1 MRSVNRK
8 LPLFLAV
15 IGCLYGSS
23 ALAQATPQD
32 KPQSE
37 QGTSD
42 AMKKDDKTA
51 AKSSDLGTVTV
62 TGSLIKRKE
71 FDSISPVQVITADT
85 SVMVGQM
92 DTAQMLQKSSVA
104 AGSTQIT
111 NQFSGFVVEGGTGVQ
126 TISLRGLGAQRTLVL
141 LNGNRPGPG
150 GTQGQVGAF
159 DLNVI
164 PQIMLQRVEILKD
177 GTSSIYG
184 SDAVAGVVNLITR
197 KNISKPEI
205 SVSLGDPLHGGAKTY
220 SVSGLMGWNFAR
232 GNVAIAASLDEQKA
246 LKRGDRDYLNCT
258 NDLVYGTS
266 GQRIDRQ
273 DRSIL
278 AGSKLAGCNN
288 MYFNTVIDAITGKR
302 YIPSPDGVTI
312 GMIPGYRPRANKP
325 YGPNNSGQ
333 AYYED
338 VLNGDFLKN
347 ADVVNHQKH
356 GTLYG
361 TADISLGG
369 GVNFTSEVL
378 YTQRKTE
385 ARGFRQ
391 FFPLV
396 ATNAIYGAYSDNPN
410 YVAKVPS
417 GLAQPVMPFR
427 DEANVKVDYLYGV
440 FGLDGQLPVKDWS
453 WKVSTAYTRSK
464 GTYEHLDIMKSLSGD
479 ANYTDIAPKLDY
491 FDPGFLSGA
500 RMDELVKAI
509 GAWTK
514 GTTTYNQLDVTGTL
528 NGTLFHM
535 PAGDV
540 GAAFGAEYRRYSIND
555 QPDQASQNGDTW
567 GYSSA
572 QVTRGTDKV
581 KEVFGEI
588 EVPLLKGIPGI
599 EALTA
604 NASARGFKYDSVKG
618 GWNKVWKL
626 GLSWQITPAL
636 RLRATKG
643 TSFRAPGLYELY
655 LGNLSGFLSQTSIDP
670 CIDWGN
676 STNPKIRA
684 NCAAAG
690 IPNNYTGAGNS
701 SAETFQGGGAGFLKP
716 ETSKAFS
723 AGIVFTPSF
732 APISVALDYYDI
744 QIFGEIANL
753 TAGTILGGC
762 YGASVYPNNFCTMFE
777 RNGPNAVV
785 EPNKIT
791 KVHATYININKER
804 ARGFDLTVR
813 YDNKFSFG
821 KLEVETNITRSTE
834 DISQL
839 FSTAAA
845 SGFNTSNA
853 TGYIGSPRWVGDF
866 RTMLRRNDFSYTW
879 GMNYVGRTRNYDVGQ
894 ITTPTDTYFG
904 YVGGM
909 RLVEAKARLYHTASV
924 QYTHGDWNLL
934 LGVRNVFDSKPS
946 YVSSGVASKYGNIPA
961 FATQYDIFG
970 RTVFA
975 RFNYKF

>member
-15 IGCLYGSS
+15 MGCLYGSS
-23 ALAQATPQD
+23 ALAQSTPQD

-37 QGTSD
+37 QGTDD
-42 AMKKDDKTA
+42 AKKNDKTD
-51 AKSSDLGTVTV
+51 AKKSELGTITV

-104 AGSTQIT
+104 SGSTQIT

-126 TISLRGLGAQRTLVL
+126 TISLRGLGANRTLVL

-164 PQIMLQRVEILKD
+164 PQIILQRAEVLKD

-184 SDAVAGVVNLITR
+184 SDAVAGAVNLITR
-197 KNISKPEI
+197 KNVSKPEI
-205 SVSLGDPLHGGAKTY
+205 SVSLGDPLHGGAKSY

-232 GNVAIAASLDEQKA
+232 GNIAIAASLDEQKA
-246 LKRGDRDYLNCT
+246 LKQGDRDYLNCSE
-258 NDLVYGTS
+258 DLMYGTY

-273 DRSIL
+273 DHSIL
-278 AGSKLAGCNN
+278 AGTKLAGCNN
-288 MYFNTVIDAITGKR
+288 MLFNTVVDAITGK
-302 YIPSPDGVTI
+302 YYVPSPDGVTI
-312 GMIPGYRPRANKP
+312 GMIPGYRPAANKR
-325 YGPNNSGQ
+325 YGANNSGQ
-333 AYYED
+333 AYYEY

-347 ADVVNHQKH
+347 ADVVNQQKH
-356 GTLYG
+356 GTIYG

-369 GVNFTSEVL
+369 GVNFTAELL
-378 YTQRKTE
+378 YNQRKTE
-385 ARGFRQ
+385 VHGFRQ

-396 ATNAIYGAYSDNPN
+396 ATNSMYGAYSDNPN

-427 DEANVKVDYLYGV
+427 DDWNVKVDYLYGV
-440 FGLDGQLPVKDWS
+440 FGLDGQLPFKDWT

-464 GTYEHLDIMKSLSGD
+464 GIYEHLDIMNSLSGD

-500 RMDELVKAI
+500 RMDELVRAVS
-509 GAWTK
+509 AWTK
-514 GTTTYNQLDVTGTL
+514 GTTTYNQLDATGIL

-555 QPDQASQNGDTW
+555 QPDQASQNGEVW

-581 KEVFGEI
+581 KELFGEI

-626 GLSWQITPAL
+626 GLSWQIIPSL

-655 LGNLSGFLSQTSIDP
+655 LGNLSGFQSQTSIDP
-670 CIDWGN
+670 CINWGN
-676 STNPKIRA
+676 TSNPKLRA

-690 IPNNYTGAGNS
+690 IPDNYAGGS
-701 SAETFQGGGAGFLKP
+701 STAEVFQGGGAGFLKP

-723 AGIVFTPSF
+723 AGMVFTPSF
-732 APISVALDYYDI
+732 APVSVALDYYDY
-744 QIFGEIANL
+744 QIFGEIISL
-753 TAGTILGGC
+753 GAGTILGGC
-762 YGASVYPNNFCTMFE
+762 YGATVYPNNFCTMFE
-777 RNGPNAVV
+777 RNAPNAAVD
-785 EPNKIT
+785 PNAIT
-791 KVHATYININKER
+791 KVHATYVNINKER

-821 KLEVETNITRSTE
+821 KLEVEANVTRAIE
-834 DISQL
+834 DVSQL
-839 FSTAAA
+839 FSTAAE
-845 SGFNTSNA
+845 SGFDTSDRI
-853 TGYIGSPRWVGDF
+853 GYIGSPKWVGDL

-879 GMNYVGRTRNYDVGQ
+879 GMNYFSRTRNYDVAQ
-894 ITTPTDTYFG
+894 ITTASDNYFG
-904 YVGGM
+904 YVGGL

-946 YVSSGVASKYGNIPA
+946 YVSAGVATKYGNIPA
-961 FATQYDIFG
+961 FATQYDIYG

>member
-15 IGCLYGSS
+15 MGCLYGSS
-23 ALAQATPQD
+23 ALAQSTPQD

-37 QGTSD
+37 QPASD
-42 AMKKDDKTA
+42 AKKKDGKA
-51 AKSSDLGTVTV
+51 EAKSSDLGTVTV

-85 SVMVGQM
+85 SVMVGQT
-92 DTAQMLQKSSVA
+92 DTAQFLQKSSVA
-104 AGSTQIT
+104 AGATQIT

-126 TISLRGLGAQRTLVL
+126 TISLRGLGANRTLVL

-164 PQIMLQRVEILKD
+164 PQIILQRAEILKD
-177 GTSSIYG
+177 GSSSIYG

-205 SVSLGDPLHGGAKTY
+205 SITASDPVHGGGKSL
-220 SVSGLMGWNFAR
+220 SVSGLVGWNFNR
-232 GNVAIAASLDEQKA
+232 GNIALAASLDKSEA
-246 LKRGDRDYLNCT
+246 LKKGDRSYLSCS
-258 NDLVYGTS
+258 NDLTYGTY

-288 MYFNTVIDAITGKR
+288 MYFNTVIDVVTGRR
-302 YIPSPDGVTI
+302 YIPSPDGTTV
-312 GMIPGYRPRANKP
+312 GMIPGYRPRANKT
-325 YGPNNSGQ
+325 YGPNNTGQ

-347 ADVVNHQKH
+347 ADIVNRQQH

-361 TADISLGG
+361 TADFALSST
-369 GVNFTSEVL
+369 VNFTAEVL
-378 YTQRKTE
+378 YNQRKTE

-391 FFPLV
+391 FFPIV
-396 ATNAIYGAYSDNPN
+396 ATNAIYDAYSDNPN

-417 GLAQPVMPFR
+417 GLAEPIMPFR
-427 DEANVKVDYLYGV
+427 DDWNVKVDYLYGV
-440 FGLDGQLPVKDWS
+440 FGLDGQLPFKDWT

-464 GTYEHLDIMKSLSGD
+464 GTYEHLDILKSKSGD

-491 FDPGFLSGA
+491 FDPGFLNGS
-500 RMDELVKAI
+500 RMNELVNAI

-514 GTTTYNQLDVTGTL
+514 GTTTYNQLDVNGSL
-528 NGTLFHM
+528 SGTLFHL

-540 GAAFGAEYRRYSIND
+540 GAAFGVDYRRYSIND
-555 QPDQASQNGDTW
+555 QPSVESTSGNTW

-572 QVTRGTDKV
+572 QITRGTDKV

-604 NASARGFKYDSVKG
+604 NASARAFKYDSVKG
-618 GWNKVWKL
+618 GWDNVWKL
-626 GLSWQITPAL
+626 GLSWQITPAI

-655 LGNLSGFLSQTSIDP
+655 LGNLSGFVSQTSIDP
-670 CIDWGN
+670 CINWGD
-676 STNPKIRA
+676 SQNPKIRA
-684 NCAAAG
+684 NCSAAG
-690 IPNNYTGAGNS
+690 IPNNYTGGGS
-701 SAETFQGGGAGFLKP
+701 TAEVFQGGGAGFLKP
-716 ETSKAFS
+716 ETSRAFS
-723 AGIVFTPSF
+723 GGIVFTPSF
-732 APISVALDYYDI
+732 APISVALDYYDY
-744 QIFGEIANL
+744 QIFGEITSLGAS
-753 TAGTILGGC
+753 TILGGC
-762 YGASVYPNNFCTMFE
+762 YGATVYPNDFCKMFS
-777 RNGPNAVV
+777 RNAPNAAVD
-785 EPNKIT
+785 PNKIT
-791 KVHATYININKER
+791 TVHATYVNINKER
-804 ARGFDLTVR
+804 ARGYDMIIR

-821 KLEVETNITRSTE
+821 KLEVEANITRAIE
-834 DISQL
+834 DTSQL

-845 SGFNTSNA
+845 SGFSTSNA
-853 TGYIGSPRWVGDF
+853 TGYIGYPKWVGDL
-866 RTMLRRNDFSYTW
+866 RTSLRRNDFTYTW
-879 GMNYVGRTRNYDVGQ
+879 GMNYVGQTKNFDVREV
-894 ITTPTDTYFG
+894 TTATDSYFG
-904 YVGGM
+904 YVGGL
-909 RLVEAKARLYHTASV
+909 RLVHAKARLYHTASV
-924 QYTHGDWNLL
+924 QYSHGNWSMLF
-934 LGVRNVFDSKPS
+934 GVRNLFDSKPPL
-946 YVSSGVASKYGNIPA
+946 VSSGVATKYGNIPA
-961 FATQYDIFG
+961 FATQYDIYG
-970 RTVFA
+970 RTLFG